1 MKFGEWVIRWRWP
14 LVFLSILATLGLA
27 SGGRFLSF
35 RADYRVF
42 FGEDNPQLLDFDA
55 LQNIYAKNDNL
66 MFVLVPKDGDVF
78 SPQNR
83 EAVQWLT
90 ERCWEEMPYSTRV
103 DSLSNFAHTKGTE
116 DDLIVR
122 DLGEVEAAEARE
134 FAVNEPLLVHR
145 LISPDGS
152 ITGVNTTFQ
161 LPGKALSELDEV
173 FKVVHDLEQR
183 FVEKYPDIEVRLTG
197 ILPLNRAFGE
207 SSKNDMMTLVPLMY
221 LLLIVTMLIMLRSLG
236 GTFLTVAIIGM
247 SAAAAMGFAGW
258 LGIAITPQSAIA
270 PTMILTMAIA
280 DSIHVLV
287 PLFGFMRQ
295 GSSKEEALVESLR
308 INLLPVFITSL
319 TTAIGFLSMNF
330 SDAPPLHDLGNI
342 SAFGVMWAFVLSV
355 LFLPAAVAIL
365 PLRVK
370 VREETS
376 STFMERFG
384 EWVVS
389 NHRTLL
395 WSSGL
400 VFLIV
405 ASFVPSNDLN
415 DEFVK
420 YFDESV
426 RFRRDA
432 DFTSERLTGIYTINY
447 SLESGQSNGVATPQ
461 YLGQIDKFANWLREQ
476 PDVIHVN
483 VLSDT
488 FKRLN
493 KSMNADDPAFYKLPD
508 SSELSS
514 QYLLLYE
521 MSLPYGLDLN
531 NQINVD
537 RSATRLTITL
547 GNISSKR
554 LREFAA
560 QGTDWL
566 EQNAP
571 ELKCEGVGPSLMFA
585 YISERNI
592 NGMLGG
598 TTIALIGISF
608 ILMLALR
615 SPKYGA
621 LSLVPNLLPA
631 AVAFGIWA
639 IFVGQVGM
647 GLSVVTAM
655 TLGIVVDDTVHF
667 LSKYLLAR
675 REKNLSAPDAVRY
688 AFSSVGAAL
697 VSTSVILTA
706 GFLVLSVSAFAQ
718 NSDMGQMAAITIMV
732 ALAADFLF
740 LPPLLITLD
749 KLKGGASDAH

>member
-1 MKFGEWVIRWRWP
+1 MNFGEWVIRWRWP
-14 LVFLSILATLGLA
+14 ILILSLLATLGLT

-55 LQNIYAKNDNL
+55 LQNIYAKEDNL
-66 MFVLVPKDGDVF
+66 MYVLAPKDGDVF
-78 SPQNR
+78 SPNCR
-83 EAVQWLT
+83 EAVKWLT

-103 DSLSNFAHTKGTE
+103 DSLANFAHTEGTE

-122 DLGEVEAAEARE
+122 DLGEVEAEKARA
-134 FAVNEPLLVHR
+134 FALQEPLLLHR
-145 LISPDGS
+145 LISPDAK

-161 LPGKALSELDEV
+161 LPGKNIAELDEV
-173 FKVVHDLEQR
+173 FLVVNDLERR
-183 FVEKYPDIEVRLTG
+183 FREKYPDFEVYQTG

-207 SSKNDMMTLVPLMY
+207 SSKHDMMTLVPLMY
-221 LLLIVTMLIMLRSLG
+221 LLLMVTMVISLRSFG
-236 GTFLTVAIIGM
+236 GTVLTVLVIGM

-280 DSIHVLV
+280 DSIHILI
-287 PLFGFMRQ
+287 PLLGLMRQ
-295 GSSKEEALVESLR
+295 GWSKEKALAESVR

-319 TTAIGFLSMNF
+319 TTALGFLSMNF

-342 SAFGVMWAFVLSV
+342 SSFGVLWAFLLSV
-355 LFLPAAVAIL
+355 FFLPAAVAIL
-365 PLRVK
+365 PLKVK
-370 VREETS
+370 PAPAQQ
-376 STFMERFG
+376 STVMERFG
-384 EWVVS
+384 DWVVQ
-389 NHRTLL
+389 HYRALL
-395 WSSGL
+395 WGSGL
-400 VFLIV
+400 VFLGV
-405 ASFVPSNDLN
+405 AAFVPANDLN

-420 YFDESV
+420 YFSPNI

-432 DFTSERLTGIYTINY
+432 DFTTEHLTGIYTINY
-447 SLESGQSNGVATPQ
+447 SLESGRSNGVADPD
-461 YLGQIDKFANWLREQ
+461 YLIQLDRFAEWLRQQ

-483 VLSDT
+483 TLSDT

-493 KSMNADDPAFYKLPD
+493 KNMHADDPAQYLLPQ
-508 SSELSS
+508 SSELTS

-537 RSATRLTITL
+537 RSATRLTVTL
-547 GNISSKR
+547 GSVTSR
-554 LREFAA
+554 RMRELAA
-560 QGTDWL
+560 QGTRWL
-566 EQNAP
+566 EENAP
-571 ELKCEGVGPSLMFA
+571 HLASSGVGPALMFA

-598 TTIALIGISF
+598 TTAALVGISF
-608 ILMLALR
+608 VLMLALR
-615 SPKYGA
+615 SFKYGA
-621 LSLVPNLLPA
+621 ISLLPNLLPA
-631 AVAFGIWA
+631 AVAFGFWG

-667 LSKYLLAR
+667 LSKYLRAR
-675 REKNLSAPDAVRY
+675 REKQLSAADAVRF
-688 AFSSVGAAL
+688 AFSSVGSAL
-697 VSTSVILTA
+697 VATSAILVA
-706 GFLVLSVSAFAQ
+706 GFLVLSSSDFAQ
-718 NSDMGQMAAITIMV
+718 NSDMGQMAAITIVV

-740 LPPLLITLD
+740 LPPLLITIDQLQ
-749 KLKGGASDAH
+749 GGATDA